1 MASEVILPRL
11 GQGMESGTIVRW
23 FKSEGDSVEKGEPL
37 YELDTDKVTQEV
49 EAESSGVL
57 LKILVAEGEAPVGTP
72 VAYVG
77 EAGESVPEAAE
88 QAPQPVSDTAEAVS
102 DTREPVRE
110 AEPEPEPAPVAA
122 GGNGG
127 RIKASPLARRI
138 ARERG
143 IDLAALAGTG
153 PEGRIVAEDVER
165 AEVAP
170 AERAAPPSAAP
181 VAVGKVERVE
191 LTSLRKTIARRLTEA
206 WTVPAFQIS
215 MSADM
220 TKSQELRA
228 LLVERYPDERPTV
241 TDVLTKVCAIALMRH
256 RAVNATFADD
266 AIELHPAA
274 NVGLAVATDRGLV
287 VPVITGADS
296 RMVAEIA
303 AARADLVARAR
314 EGKLHAE
321 DLEGGTFT
329 ISNLGMYG
337 VEQFIAVLN
346 PPQAAILAVGAIEDR
361 PVAHDGMVVVRPMM
375 TMTLTCDHR
384 TVDGATA
391 ADFLRTVKDFLEEPG
406 LTL

>member
-1 MASEVILPRL
+1 VASEVILPRL

-23 FKSEGDSVEKGEPL
+23 LVSEGDKVEKGQPL

-49 EAESSGVL
+49 EADASGVL
-57 LKILVAEGEAPVGTP
+57 LKILVAEGEVPVGTP

-77 EAGESVPEAAE
+77 EAGESVPEAAAPAAVE
-88 QAPQPVSDTAEAVS
+88 AGTDTEEAPQAQERHEVS
-102 DTREPVRE
+102 VRE
-110 AEPEPEPAPVAA
+110 VGAA
-122 GGNGG
+122 GNGG
-127 RIKASPLARRI
+127 RVKASPLARRI

-165 AEVAP
+165 AAVSPAP
-170 AERAAPPSAAP
+170 RAAPAAAP
-181 VAVGKVERVE
+181 ALVAGAAERVE

-220 TKSQELRA
+220 TKTAKLRG
-228 LLVERYPDERPTV
+228 LLVDRHPNERPTV

-256 RAVNATFADD
+256 RDVNATFDED
-266 AIELHPAA
+266 AVLIHPSA
-274 NVGLAVATDRGLV
+274 NVGIAVATQRGLV
-287 VPVITGADS
+287 VPVIAGADT
-296 RMVAEIA
+296 RTVAEIA
-303 AARADLVARAR
+303 TARADLVGRSR
-314 EGKLHAE
+314 DGKLTAE

-361 PVAHDGMVVVRPMM
+361 PVARDGQIVVRPMM

-384 TVDGATA
+384 TIDGATA